1 MVTVS
6 SPSQSAEAGQPLT
19 PEQVTTFYREGYIL
33 VRGLVPQSSIDAV
46 LEAARPHYE
55 TDQADK
61 ENKGWQ
67 AKIFDL
73 KDPSKDRAWHRLFF
87 EPSVID
93 AVEQIFEAPARIFF
107 GMLAVVPPHG
117 GKGLPWHQDNMYTT
131 VLGRAL
137 NTFVAISEI
146 TPEKA
151 NLWVVPRSHT
161 RGVLESGDSKDYGG
175 SHREAV
181 VDETQAL
188 QLPTLQP
195 GDVCIFDRNTLHR
208 SLTNQT
214 DSPRYAYAAQYQE
227 AKARMA
233 ETGEPNGAP
242 LARDLI

>member
-1 MVTVS
+1 MVTPS
-6 SPSQSAEAGQPLT
+6 SPSETLESNKPLT
-19 PEQVTTFYREGYIL
+19 AEQVTEFYREGYLL
-33 VRGLVPQSSIDAV
+33 VRGLVPQASIDAV
-46 LEAARPHYE
+46 LEAARPLYE
-55 TDQADK
+55 GASADAD
-61 ENKGWQ
+61 NKGWQ
-67 AKIFDL
+67 ARIFDR
-73 KDPSKDRAWHRLFF
+73 KDPSKDREIHRLFF
-87 EPSVID
+87 EPAIID

-117 GKGLPWHQDNMYTT
+117 GKGLPWHQDNMYTM

-161 RGVLESGDSKDYGG
+161 RGVLESGDSSDYGAG
-175 SHREAV
+175 HREAV
-181 VDETQAL
+181 VDEAEAM

-208 SLTNQT
+208 SLTNAT

-233 ETGEPNGAP
+233 ETGESNGAP
-242 LARDLI
+242 LVRDLF